1 MTLTNAS
8 SNLVTSAEFVM
19 QMWLSE
25 KPFARFFQTDHGL
38 EIHLY
43 KNRALSCQLWWLK
56 TGPEGHNI
64 IEGQSRAADGG
75 WGLAN
80 MCKGHLYGPYY
91 MPGTVLSVK
100 CMNSLHPLPR
110 IRGRYYYAHFTDGK
124 TEVQRHQLPC
134 SSLYPI

>member
-1 MTLTNAS
+1 MLTNAS
-8 SNLVTSAEFVM
+8 STCAEFLM
-19 QMWLSE
+19 QMWHSE
-25 KPFARFFQTDHGL
+25 KPFARFFQKDHGL

-64 IEGQSRAADGG
+64 TEGQSRAADGG
-75 WGLAN
+75 WELDN

-110 IRGRYYYAHFTDGK
+110 IR
-124 TEVQRHQLPC
+124 EVLLCPFYRWGNRGPET
-134 SSLYPI
+134 SSTLLCCCCC